1 MKSYDNFDNSFF
13 LKIICLIAGI
23 ALLLVMI
30 FFLVNWITDGKGGS
44 SDTEGETYVMPSATT
59 PTYDNTT
66 KETEFVP
73 APIITDSDTTAL
85 PSPDTTDE
93 TTDEATDTETEQS
106 PETELPAPTETLLP
120 ESADMGDGYIDKFV
134 FVGSSTT
141 YGLQAYGVLSGGKS
155 TKQVWVSNVQGKTL
169 SLNDIL
175 TKTIVYPENKKEMTI
190 CEAAKIDEPE
200 YMILSLG
207 IEGLSSLSKD
217 EFIAEYRGL
226 IKALKI
232 ASPTT
237 KIILQ
242 SIFPV
247 ADSFSGNSKIN
258 NKKIVDAN
266 GWILALAEDEG
277 VKYLDTHSVLLDSKG
292 NLDPKYDNGGNGINL
307 NAEGYEKVIEYI
319 RTHGF

>member
-30 FFLVNWITDGKGGS
+30 FFLINWLTDGNGVS
-44 SDTEGETYVMPSATT
+44 SDTEGETYVMPVATD
-59 PTYDNTT
+59 PSSDTT
-66 KETEFVP
+66 EETEFVP
-73 APIITDSDTTAL
+73 APIITTADTEPTPTPDSTDGTTDTETDEATE
-85 PSPDTTDE
+85 PSPDT
-93 TTDEATDTETEQS
+93 
-106 PETELPAPTETLLP
+106 ELPTPDVTLLP
-120 ESADMGDGYIDKFV
+120 ESSDMGEDYINKFV

-141 YGLQAYGVLSGGKS
+141 YGLQAYGVLSGGKN
-155 TKQVWVSNVQGKTL
+155 TKQVWVSNAQGKTL
-169 SLNDIL
+169 SLKDIL
-175 TKTIVYPENKKEMTI
+175 TKTIVYPNTKKEMTI
-190 CEAAKIDEPE
+190 CEAARLDTPE
-200 YMILSLG
+200 YMVLSLG

-217 EFIAEYRGL
+217 EFIAEYKGL
-226 IKALKI
+226 VKALKE

-258 NKKIVDAN
+258 NKKIVEAN
-266 GWILALAEDEG
+266 GWILALAEEEG